1 LNGERS
7 RIAALAATTRLPWVA
22 GQRKFAEAGAVISY
36 GINIWESFRRTA
48 TYIDKILKGAK
59 PSELPVELPSSVE
72 MIINLKSA
80 KALGLTVAPTML
92 GHADEVIE

>member
-1 LNGERS
+1 MPGLLMLNRKP
-7 RIAALAATTRLPWVA
+7 ILLAAGTNWAASWSCLP
-22 GQRKFAEAGAVISY
+22 GSAVISY
-36 GINIWESFRRTA
+36 GINIWESFRRTT

>member
-7 RIAALAATTRLPWVA
+7 RIAALAATTRLSWVA